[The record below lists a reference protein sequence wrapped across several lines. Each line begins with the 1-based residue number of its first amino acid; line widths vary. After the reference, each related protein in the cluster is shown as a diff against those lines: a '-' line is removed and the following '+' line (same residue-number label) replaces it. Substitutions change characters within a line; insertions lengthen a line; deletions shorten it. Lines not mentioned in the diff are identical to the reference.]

1 MRFRNLHEIPE
12 EYRNLVELLIAKGVI
27 AVNNGDFEYPLNL
40 DQLYLIKIILYN
52 IISLKNVQR
61 ANIMYSY

>member
-27 AVNNGDFEYPLNL
+27 AVNNGDFE
-40 DQLYLIKIILYN
+40 
-52 IISLKNVQR
+52 
-61 ANIMYSY
+61 